1 MRNLAKFVSAI
12 FVLSLIA
19 TSALAQGSFKV
30 DSVPAPVATEVPKAL
45 LDSLEPQGARVS
57 GDQGTVCEV
66 WLRKGLTLGP
76 PAGGLGDILYG
87 QLGAGNLIGA
97 LHFPAQGA
105 DFRGQ
110 PLKPGYYAM
119 RYAQIPTDGAHM
131 GVFATRD
138 AVLLTPIA
146 ADTAIDQA
154 LSFADM
160 GKLSKLVSGSPHPAF
175 LVMASAEGTTSF
187 PSVGKDD
194 HGNTALRMKVQGK
207 NGELAIGITVVGQW
221 VSE

>member
-12 FVLSLIA
+12 FVLSWIA
-19 TSALAQGSFKV
+19 TSALAQGSYKV
-30 DSVPAPVATEVPKAL
+30 DSVPAPVATEVPKPL
-45 LDSLEPQGARVS
+45 LDTLEPQGARVS
-57 GDQGTVCEV
+57 GDQGTICEV
-66 WLRKGLTLGP
+66 WLRKALTLGP
-76 PAGGLGDILYG
+76 PTGGLGDILYG
-87 QLGAGNLIGA
+87 QLGAGNLIGV

-110 PLKPGYYAM
+110 PFKPGYYAM

-138 AVLLTPIA
+138 AVLLTPVA
-146 ADTAIDQA
+146 ADTALDQA

-160 GKLSKLVSGSPHPAF
+160 VKLSKLVSGSPHPAF
-175 LVMASAEGTTSF
+175 LVMASAEGATTF
-187 PSVGKDD
+187 PAVGKDD
-194 HGNTALRMKVQGK
+194 HGNTALRLKVQGK

>member
-1 MRNLAKFVSAI
+1 MRNLARVASFVVLSIFLGLSAI
-12 FVLSLIA
+12 
-19 TSALAQGSFKV
+19 AQSNFKV
-30 DSVPAPVATEVPKAL
+30 EPAPAPAGSDVPKAL
-45 LDSLEPQGARVS
+45 LDTLDPQGVRLIA
-57 GDQGTVCEV
+57 DQGPVCEI
-66 WLRKGLTLGP
+66 WLRKGMTLGP

-87 QLGAGNLIGA
+87 QLGAGNLIGL

-110 PLKPGYYAM
+110 PVKPGYYAM

-138 AVLLTPIA
+138 AILLTPAA
-146 ADTAIDQA
+146 ADTAIDQTLA
-154 LSFADM
+154 FADM
-160 GKLSKLVSGSPHPAF
+160 VKLSKQVSGSPHPAF
-175 LVMASAEGTTSF
+175 LIMTSAEGTTSF

-194 HGNTALRMKVQGK
+194 HGNTALRLKAQGK
-207 NGELAIGITVVGQW
+207 NGDLPIGITVVGQW

>member
-12 FVLSLIA
+12 FVLCLTAA
-19 TSALAQGSFKV
+19 TALAQGNFKV
-30 DSVPAPVATEVPKAL
+30 ESVPAPVATEVPKAL
-45 LDSLEPQGARVS
+45 LDTLEPQGARVS
-57 GDQGTVCEV
+57 SDQGIVCEV
-66 WLRKGLTLGP
+66 WLRKGMTLGA

-87 QLGAGNLIGA
+87 QLGAGNLIGV
-97 LHFPAQGA
+97 LHFSAQGA

-131 GVFATRD
+131 GVFQTRD
-138 AVLLTPIA
+138 SVLLTPA
-146 ADTAIDQA
+146 AGDTALDQA
-154 LSFADM
+154 LGFADM
-160 GKLSKLVSGSPHPAF
+160 VKLSKAVSGSPHPAF
-175 LVMASAEGTTSF
+175 LVMTSAEGITTF

-194 HGNTALRMKVQGK
+194 HGNTALRLKVQGK
-207 NGELAIGITVVGQW
+207 NGELPIGITVVGQW